1 MIVWAVYTYCP
12 NCGAEWEDPALT
24 TLTVWKFPTPDGAGL
39 AEERLLAL
47 QKQNL
52 ITVVDAAVVSWPAD
66 KKKPRTKELNN
77 LTGVGALSGTFWGML
92 FGLIFFIPL
101 IGAAIGAATG
111 ALAGSLSDVGID
123 DDFIDEVR
131 REVTPGTSALF
142 LMSTGAV
149 MDRVHETFSGTQA
162 QLIRTNLS
170 NDEEAKLREVF
181 AD

>member
-1 MIVWAVYTYCP
+1 M
-12 NCGAEWEDPALT
+12 T
-24 TLTVWKFPTPDGAGL
+24 TLTVWKFATPDGAEL
-39 AEERLLAL
+39 AEERLLSL
-47 QKQNL
+47 QKQDL
-52 ITVVDAAVVSWPAD
+52 ITVVDAAVVSWPPD

-149 MDRVHETFSGTQA
+149 MDRVHEEFQGTQA

-170 NDEEAKLREVF
+170 KDEEAKLREVF